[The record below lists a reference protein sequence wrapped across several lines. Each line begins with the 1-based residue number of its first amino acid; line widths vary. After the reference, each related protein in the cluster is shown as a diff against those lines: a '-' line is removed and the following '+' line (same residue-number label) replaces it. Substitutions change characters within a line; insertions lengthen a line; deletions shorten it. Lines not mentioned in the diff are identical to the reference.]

1 MKVLSLWIT
10 FAEVNFCMIMPIYLY
25 GWKVGLLV
33 ASGLTSLLHIVM
45 LLKKQQEG
53 K

>member
-1 MKVLSLWIT
+1 MKILCALIT
-10 FAEVNFCMIMPIYLY
+10 LVEVNFCMIMPIYLY

-45 LLKKQQEG
+45 LLKKLEG